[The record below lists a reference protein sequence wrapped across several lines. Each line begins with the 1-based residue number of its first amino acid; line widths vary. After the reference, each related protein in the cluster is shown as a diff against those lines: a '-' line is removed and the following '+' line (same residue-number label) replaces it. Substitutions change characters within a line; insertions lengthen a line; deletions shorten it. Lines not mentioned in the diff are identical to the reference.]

1 MELRQLEMLLAV
13 AEEGSY
19 VQAGKRLNISHS
31 AIHRQIRLLEEEVRE
46 RVMVRTGRNVEVT
59 EAGKLLVSLARRVER
74 DITHT
79 SAEVRELS
87 NLQSGTLR
95 IGTGTRTIF
104 NRFDCTIS
112 ADISCAPNRLT
123 NPRITPFLTVCINS
137 TFPGAVSPA
146 TKSCAPA
153 MLANA

>member
-104 NRFDCTIS
+104 NRFDCT
-112 ADISCAPNRLT
+112 
-123 NPRITPFLTVCINS
+123 V
-137 TFPGAVSPA
+137 
-146 TKSCAPA
+146 
-153 MLANA
+153 

>member
-104 NRFDCTIS
+104 NRFDCKIRRHIVHKSTLPNGTS
-112 ADISCAPNRLT
+112 KRDCAR
-123 NPRITPFLTVCINS
+123 PFLYRGSRSSRNLPILRRVK
-137 TFPGAVSPA
+137 AVRA
-146 TKSCAPA
+146 G
-153 MLANA
+153 